1 MAELSTLARPYA
13 KAAFEFARDNDA
25 LAQWSE
31 TLSLAAQI
39 TQQQQVAQLLS
50 SPSLTSGQ
58 MAETFGGLL
67 GDDLTTKAA
76 NFIGALAMNKR
87 LLLLPYISEQFQALK
102 AQQEQTVNV
111 EVTSAFEL
119 SEAEAA
125 QLTKALS
132 ANLSREVNL
141 SSTVDTNLIGG
152 VVVRA
157 GDMVIDGSVRNKLA
171 QLTDAMSH

>member
-25 LAQWSE
+25 LAQWSK